1 MSYLIPVT
9 RDLAEARQLAN
20 CRGGGWLIRKNDA
33 GLYFVVPRDGRGG
46 GWLIRKNEDG
56 LYFVVPKDDRG
67 FDGLGSLVEI
77 VRSKRRIATKSLV

>member
-20 CRGGGWLIRKNDA
+20 CRGGGWLIRKNEA
-33 GLYFVVPRDGRGG
+33 
-46 GWLIRKNEDG
+46 G

-77 VRSKRRIATKSLV
+77 VRGKRRIATKALV